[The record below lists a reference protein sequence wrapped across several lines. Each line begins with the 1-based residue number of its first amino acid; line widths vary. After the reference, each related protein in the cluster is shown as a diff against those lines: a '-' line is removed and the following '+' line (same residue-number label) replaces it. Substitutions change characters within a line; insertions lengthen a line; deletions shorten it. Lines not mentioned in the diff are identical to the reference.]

1 MATKKTSVNYSA
13 RDFDSIQLELLQY
26 AKRYYPETYKDF
38 GAASFGSMTLDMVS
52 YVGDMLSYYL
62 DYQANEMFL
71 DTAIE
76 QNNVIRNAMSLG
88 YKYEGQESSVGLVD
102 FYILAPANS
111 TGLGPDNNYLPIVK
125 SGAVVSSKTG
135 ASFTVVDDI
144 RFDYSQNEVVVA
156 KTDSSTGLPT
166 HYAVKATGQVVSG
179 QNEIVNISIGAYEKY
194 RRTKV
199 SSANISEILSVTD
212 SQGNEYYEVD
222 YLSQDVVY
230 KDVANRSSD
239 SDKVSSILR
248 PFSAARR
255 FVVEKFQDG
264 TYLQFGFGSESEST
278 SPSVVEP
285 SAMSLKLHGRDYT
298 AATSFDPSKLLS
310 TDKFGISPA
319 NTTLTITY
327 RQNNSSSPNVP
338 SLSINSI
345 KNNSLRF
352 KDSTSLNR
360 GKISDVESSLE
371 ASNSEP
377 IVGSVTIP
385 DNDEIRRR
393 AKDVFATQNRAV
405 TLSDLEAITYMMPSK
420 YGSIKRCKVIRSK
433 DRKRSVEF
441 YVLSEDANGQ
451 LIVPTSTIKQ
461 NLKMWLADKK
471 MMNDTIDI
479 KDAKIMNFGVEFSIS
494 VDPNKNK
501 YEVLAAAMTTLQN
514 ALKEPLYIGEP
525 FYITDIYGILNKVS
539 GVVDAKSV
547 KITTKTGV
555 GYSNTYVEINKLL
568 SADGLSVEVP
578 QNVALEMRYPAS
590 DIKGSA
596 S

>member
-38 GAASFGSMTLDMVS
+38 GEASFGSMTLDMVS

-88 YKYEGQESSVGLVD
+88 YKYEGQETSVGLVD

-111 TGLGPDNNYLPIVK
+111 TGLGPDSNYLPIVK
-125 SGAVVSSKTG
+125 SGAIVTSKAG

-144 RFDYSQNEVVVA
+144 RFDYSQNEVAVA

-179 QNEIVNISIGAYEKY
+179 QNVTVNISIGAYEKY

-222 YLSQDVVY
+222 YLSQDVIY

-278 SPSVVEP
+278 SPSVVAP
-285 SAMSLKLHGRDYT
+285 SDMSLKLHGRDYT
-298 AATSFDPSKLLS
+298 TATSFDPSKLLS

-319 NTTLTITY
+319 NTSLTVTY
-327 RQNNSSSPNVP
+327 RENTSSNPNVP

-345 KNNSLRF
+345 KNNSLQF
-352 KDSTSLNR
+352 KDSTSLSR
-360 GKISDVESSLE
+360 DKMSDVEASIE

-385 DNDEIRRR
+385 DNEEIRRR

-405 TLSDLEAITYMMPSK
+405 TLSDLEAVTYMMPSK

-433 DRKRSVEF
+433 DRKRSVDF

-471 MMNDTIDI
+471 MMNDTLAV
-479 KDAKIMNFGVEFSIS
+479 KDAMIMNFGVEFSIS

-501 YEVLAAAMTTLQN
+501 YEVLAAAMKALQS

-525 FYITDIYGILNKVS
+525 LYITDIYGILNKVS
-539 GVVDAKSV
+539 GVVDAKNV
-547 KITTKTGV
+547 KITTKSGV
-555 GYSNTYVEINKLL
+555 GYSSTYVEINKLL
-568 SADGLSVEVP
+568 SADGLAVEVP
-578 QNVALEMRYPAS
+578 QNVALEVRYPTS

-596 S
+596 T